1 MTIVSPY
8 ALLGLAY
15 LAGATPTSF
24 GLAKG
29 VYGVDLRT
37 EGSGNL
43 GATNTFRILGWK
55 AALPVMVVDVFKGW
69 VPTWYFPQ
77 IDGDAAW
84 AWTLAYGAAAI
95 VGHVFS
101 VWVGFK
107 GGKGI
112 ATSGGVY
119 AAIAPTAL
127 LVGVVAWIAIFALTR
142 FVSVGSMGAAL
153 VLPLAVY
160 LTPHA
165 GGDSV
170 VWFTVALAAF
180 VIWAHRSNVGRL
192 LRREEPAFGRG
203 PAGSAGTGPGEESA
217 PGGMA

>member
-1 MTIVSPY
+1 MILSPY

-24 GLAKG
+24 GVGKG

-37 EGSGNL
+37 VGSGNL
-43 GATNTFRILGWK
+43 GATNTFRVLGWK
-55 AALPVMVVDVFKGW
+55 AALPVMVADVMKGW
-69 VPTWYFPQ
+69 FPTWYFPQ

-84 AWTLAYGAAAI
+84 AWTMAYGAAAI

-119 AAIAPTAL
+119 AAMAPTAL
-127 LVGVVAWIAIFALTR
+127 VIGVAAWITIFAATR

-160 LTPHA
+160 FTPHQ
-165 GGDSV
+165 GGNSV

-192 LRREEPAFGRG
+192 LRREELAFGRG
-203 PAGSAGTGPGEESA
+203 TAGSAGTGHGKESA
-217 PGGMA
+217 SGGPA

>member
-1 MTIVSPY
+1 MILSPY

-15 LAGATPTSF
+15 MAGATPTSF
-24 GLAKG
+24 GVAKG

-43 GATNTFRILGWK
+43 GATNTFRVLGWK
-55 AALPVMVVDVFKGW
+55 AALPVIVADVFKGW
-69 VPTWYFPQ
+69 FPTWYFPQ

-84 AWTLAYGAAAI
+84 GWTLAYGGAAI
-95 VGHVFS
+95 LGHVFS

-127 LVGVVAWIAIFALTR
+127 LIGVAAWITILALTR

-160 LTPHA
+160 LTPHE

-170 VWFTVALAAF
+170 FWFTVVLAAF

-192 LRREEPAFGRG
+192 LRREELAFGRG
-203 PAGSAGTGPGEESA
+203 AFGSAGTGHADESA
-217 PGGMA
+217 PGGSA